1 LALSKEIAMNADHA
15 KLLVDYFAT
24 LWEGELPAT
33 AKVLANV
40 PDDRRDYKPDGKS
53 RTAWELATHLAL
65 ADVWFIQS
73 IIDGSFIFDPQSERD
88 QAAGFKSAADV
99 AAFYRREVAAKL
111 QELRALPAD
120 RLTKVVDFFGLMQRP
135 NVTYLGFANNHSIH
149 HRGQLSSYL
158 RACGSKVPAIYGSSA
173 DEPMAPATS

>member
-1 LALSKEIAMNADHA
+1 MNTEQA
-15 KLLVDYFAT
+15 KLLVEYFAN

-33 AKVLANV
+33 AKVLRNV
-40 PDDRRDYKPDGKS
+40 PDDRRDYKPDDKS

-65 ADVWFIQS
+65 GDVWFIQS
-73 IIDGSFIFDPQSERD
+73 IIDGNFNFDPEGEKK
-88 QAAGFKSAADV
+88 QAGGFTSAQALAD
-99 AAFYRREVAAKL
+99 FYQREVPAKL
-111 QELRALPAD
+111 KELRAVPAD
-120 RLTKVVDFFGLMQRP
+120 RLTQVVDFFGMMKQP

-173 DEPMAPATS
+173 DEPMGGGA